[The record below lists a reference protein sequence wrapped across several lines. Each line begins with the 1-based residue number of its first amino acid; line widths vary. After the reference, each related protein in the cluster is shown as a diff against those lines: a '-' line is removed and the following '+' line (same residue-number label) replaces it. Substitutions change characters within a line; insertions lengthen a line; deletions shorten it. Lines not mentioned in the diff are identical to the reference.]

1 MDEQREKQGLRIS
14 FDMGLSKFQET
25 ISGNF
30 RAVQSKFAQQRSEI
44 DRLSAALEAFK
55 EEMAS
60 MSKRNERNEA
70 KNDVQKEK
78 DDILGEGIEKLN
90 EQSGEKIAQ

>member
-1 MDEQREKQGLRIS
+1 MTL
-14 FDMGLSKFQET
+14 
-25 ISGNF
+25 
-30 RAVQSKFAQQRSEI
+30 
-44 DRLSAALEAFK
+44 
-55 EEMAS
+55 

-90 EQSGEKIAQ
+90 EQSVEKIAQE